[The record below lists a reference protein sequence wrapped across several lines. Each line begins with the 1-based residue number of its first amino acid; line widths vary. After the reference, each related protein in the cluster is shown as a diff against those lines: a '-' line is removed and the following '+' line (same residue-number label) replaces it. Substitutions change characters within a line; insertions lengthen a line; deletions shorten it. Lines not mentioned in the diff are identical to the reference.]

1 VPAIT
6 PNIQP
11 LTPQSLLVSYNSGVS
26 LRLITR
32 VFLTVVCL
40 LIAGM
45 WVYAFGFA
53 PRESINRVRDHA
65 WAARQEAVC
74 KSTNQA
80 RSALAELT
88 KLNPKD
94 TAQLAHKAELID
106 KATDQLDAM
115 LEKIR
120 EDKPTDAKGQAI
132 VPAWLADY
140 EIYIKDRRDYA
151 QLLRSG
157 KNGIFTESMSEG
169 IPITEKLGTFARDN
183 HMDSCVPPLDLE
195 A

>member
-1 VPAIT
+1 V
-6 PNIQP
+6 
-11 LTPQSLLVSYNSGVS
+11 
-26 LRLITR
+26 RLITR
-32 VFLTVVCL
+32 LFLTVVCL

-74 KSTNQA
+74 KATNEE
-80 RSALAELT
+80 RSSLADLT
-88 KLNPKD
+88 KLNPKNNVE
-94 TAQLAHKAELID
+94 LSHKADLID
-106 KATDQLDAM
+106 KATDQLDSM

-120 EDKPTDAKGQAI
+120 EDKPSDAKGQAI
-132 VPAWLADY
+132 VPAWLSDY
-140 EIYIKDRRDYA
+140 EIYVKDRRDYA
-151 QLLRSG
+151 QQLRSG
-157 KNGIFTESMSEG
+157 KNGLFSESMSEG